1 MGCAANAPC
10 QQGAAVSSNG
20 SWESAEDPAEG
31 DIQDEIPPEWI
42 RMLEREKAAE
52 EAAWRAQHERMVNR
66 ASWMVPAGLVGAGLI
81 AVIMIAAFTRTG
93 PASAAAAPPPGPTGL
108 PAPVRAF
115 AKALPASQSP
125 NPAGL
130 TLVDGTYAPASWH
143 VAWETDRAAF
153 CFAFVHTDEPSQT
166 LCGAPGS
173 VRTAQMRIGGELN
186 DTGLSQPQ
194 LFTCGYTTG
203 PSDEIAFA
211 EVDDGRVVGQTVDMG
226 SGLSAF
232 CLALPGNTAAG
243 DSFTVSTY
251 VVTIHDSYPN
261 DDTSV
266 GVTATYP

>member
-1 MGCAANAPC
+1 M
-10 QQGAAVSSNG
+10 SSNG

-81 AVIMIAAFTRTG
+81 AAIMIAAFTSSSSS
-93 PASAAAAPPPGPTGL
+93 PAQPQAPAAL
-108 PAPVRAF
+108 PAAVQAF
-115 AKALPASQSP
+115 AKSLPASQSP

-130 TLVDGTYAPASWH
+130 TLVDGVDAPSSWR
-143 VAWETDRAAF
+143 VAWETEQAAF
-153 CFAFVHTDEPSQT
+153 CFAFVHVSEPPQT

-203 PSDEIAFA
+203 PSVDIAFA
-211 EVDDGRVVGQTVDMG
+211 EVDDGQVVGQTVDMG

-232 CLALPGNTAAG
+232 CLPLPGSTAAG
-243 DSFTVSTY
+243 DSFTVSTF
-251 VVTIHDSYPN
+251 VAPV
-261 DDTSV
+261 DDTYPDEAAAT